1 MRKRYRLSRRHRALW
16 IGAVVFCLLFQQL
29 AMASYVC
36 ALSAP
41 SATTLMTGDCA
52 DMGMSSG
59 HQTSE
64 HQRSDP
70 RCAEHC
76 ADHATAT
83 PDARLPGVP
92 PLLLAP
98 VPPALLGTVAAVPEQ
113 AALPDP
119 TMRRAEPPPTLR
131 FCSLLI

>member
-1 MRKRYRLSRRHRALW
+1 M
-16 IGAVVFCLLFQQL
+16 VVFCLLFQQL
-29 AMASYVC
+29 AMAAYVC
-36 ALSAP
+36 TLSAP
-41 SATTLMTGDCA
+41 PAATLMAGDCA
-52 DMGMSSG
+52 AMGMSSG
-59 HQTSE
+59 HQASE

-76 ADHATAT
+76 ADHVTAT
-83 PDARLPGVP
+83 PDARLPAVP

-98 VPPALLGTVAAVPEQ
+98 GPPTLLGTIAEVPGQ

-119 TMRRAEPPPTLR
+119 TVRRAEPPPTLR